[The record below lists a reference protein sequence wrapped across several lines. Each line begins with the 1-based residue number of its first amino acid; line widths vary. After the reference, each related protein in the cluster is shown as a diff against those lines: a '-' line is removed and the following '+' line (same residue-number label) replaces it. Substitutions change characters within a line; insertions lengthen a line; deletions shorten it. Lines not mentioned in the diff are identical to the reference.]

1 MHRHS
6 RYTVQKSIF
15 KNLSYGLAR
24 QGASQ
29 DSGMP
34 RPRLRKP
41 FEQGC
46 TVPQARRLA
55 RTSTNKA
62 SVFDD
67 KGRPL
72 QPFFFHPTQ
81 QLENECP
88 DNELFW
94 TDKAVWST
102 HLKKRHPANLNEIQ
116 QILGLTN
123 FFRKYIRGYTSLTV
137 SLKKN
142 TPLDWTTACQ
152 NSLARLK
159 TALTSSSKF
168 GSARHNRRQPQLL
181 TWIVMFLGLVLALCS
196 PNKVGLLLSDL
207 GKWCLLSKNIK
218 LLSKSCLL
226 SLKH

>member
-1 MHRHS
+1 
-6 RYTVQKSIF
+6 
-15 KNLSYGLAR
+15 
-24 QGASQ
+24 
-29 DSGMP
+29 MP

-102 HLKKRHPANLNEIQ
+102 HLKKRHLEYWKQHVETVKDAHLFSKYQLGSTAGGLCCRGPFAGKIQ
-116 QILGLTN
+116 QSQQQIQ
-123 FFRKYIRGYTSLTV
+123 V
-137 SLKKN
+137 
-142 TPLDWTTACQ
+142 
-152 NSLARLK
+152 
-159 TALTSSSKF
+159 
-168 GSARHNRRQPQLL
+168 
-181 TWIVMFLGLVLALCS
+181 
-196 PNKVGLLLSDL
+196 
-207 GKWCLLSKNIK
+207 
-218 LLSKSCLL
+218 
-226 SLKH
+226 